1 MFGNENSRF
10 PRVAE
15 VPCPGIASVNNTTDE
30 PRSQSVLIDLTSVI
44 VIVERN
50 EFLRDC
56 LQCCVTSHW
65 PIKSEA
71 CASLSELAEI
81 QAPPRSI
88 MVVLSLI
95 SLNDEQAEAELARLG
110 DLDPSIRTM
119 VLSKTDDFHDA
130 LIALRQRANG
140 YISLNAR
147 FEFFIQALR
156 FVDAG
161 GTYFPAQCL
170 LTAQPEPLATPAEP
184 IIANGITSRELSVI
198 QAIRQGKSNKV
209 IAYELNMC
217 ESTVKVHVRNIMK
230 KLDARN
236 RTDVA
241 IKGADLAMAS
251 SRAKT
256 TGRTTFCFAQV
267 EAKHQDAA
275 E

>member
-1 MFGNENSRF
+1 MFGHEKPKF

-15 VPCPGIASVNNTTDE
+15 VPCSGVMSTDNTADE
-30 PRSQSVLIDLTSVI
+30 SESKPTISGLTSVI

-56 LQCCVTSHW
+56 LHCCVASHW
-65 PIKSEA
+65 PIKSES
-71 CASLSELAEI
+71 CASLSELTKT
-81 QAPPRSI
+81 QAAPHSI

-95 SLNDEQAEAELARLG
+95 SLSDEEAEAEMALLK
-110 DLDPSIRTM
+110 DIDPSTRTM

-130 LIALRQRANG
+130 LTALRQRANG
-140 YISLNAR
+140 FISLNAR

-156 FVDAG
+156 FVGAG

-170 LTAQPEPLATPAEP
+170 LTAQPEPSATPEQAT
-184 IIANGITSRELSVI
+184 ANGITSRELSVI

-230 KLDARN
+230 KLNARN

-241 IKGADLAMAS
+241 IKGAEVMTAF
-251 SRAKT
+251 SRAET
-256 TGRTTFCFAQV
+256 NGRTPFRLQA

>member
-1 MFGNENSRF
+1 MFGNEKPKF
-10 PRVAE
+10 HRVGE
-15 VPCPGIASVNNTTDE
+15 VPFSGIASVNNTTDE
-30 PRSQSVLIDLTSVI
+30 SESRSNISDLTSMI

-56 LQCCVTSHW
+56 LHCCVTSHW

-71 CASLSELAEI
+71 CGSLSELANI
-81 QAPPRSI
+81 QASPRSS

-95 SLNDEQAEAELARLG
+95 SLSHDEAEAELALLK

-130 LIALRQRANG
+130 LTALRQRANG

-156 FVDAG
+156 FVGAG

-170 LTAQPEPLATPAEP
+170 LTAQPEPLANPEQV
-184 IIANGITSRELSVI
+184 IANGITSRELSVI

-230 KLDARN
+230 KLNARN

-241 IKGADLAMAS
+241 IKGADLTAAS
-251 SRAKT
+251 SRAET
-256 TGRTTFCFAQV
+256 NGRTPFCFQV
-267 EAKHQDAA
+267 EAKQQDAA

>member
-1 MFGNENSRF
+1 M
-10 PRVAE
+10 AE
-15 VPCPGIASVNNTTDE
+15 IPCQGTASVNNTADE
-30 PRSQSVLIDLTSVI
+30 PRSHSTLSDLTSVI

-50 EFLRDC
+50 DFLRDC

-71 CASLSELAEI
+71 CASLSELTEI
-81 QAPPRSI
+81 QATPRSTL
-88 MVVLSLI
+88 VVLSLI
-95 SLNDEQAEAELARLG
+95 SLSDEQAEAELALLK
-110 DLDPSIRTM
+110 DLDPCIRTM

-140 YISLNAR
+140 YISLNAQ

-156 FVDAG
+156 FVGAG

-170 LTAQPEPLATPAEP
+170 LTAQPEPLATPEQVV
-184 IIANGITSRELSVI
+184 ANGITSRELSVI

-230 KLDARN
+230 KLNARN

-241 IKGADLAMAS
+241 IKGADLVTAP
-251 SRAKT
+251 SRAEAS
-256 TGRTTFCFAQV
+256 GRTPFCYDQV
-267 EAKHQDAA
+267 EAKHHNAA